1 MHGVQC
7 YEKKDFFPQSGL
19 YWFFE
24 SIIIL
29 TFFWCV
35 FGSIYI
41 PIYVFTENERSFI
54 NYVAILGYIVGSLL
68 FGFELLKTIRQ
79 VIVLKD
85 NEIYVPEEW
94 GMSDGRFQHEVCC
107 PYNEIDHMYFRETTN
122 DSNNKPVPRYWI
134 TLPKFYLVLC
144 CKNGKE
150 KSINILFF
158 TKKVRIRII
167 DEIINRAKLHGN
179 NFTDQTGE
187 EIYKS
192 FLAAKKRYNK

>member
-1 MHGVQC
+1 MKRKV
-7 YEKKDFFPQSGL
+7 FFQQSGL

-29 TFFWCV
+29 AFSWFV
-35 FGSIYI
+35 FGFIYCSIYA
-41 PIYVFTENERSFI
+41 FTENEKTII
-54 NYVAILGYIVGSLL
+54 NYVAILCSIVESLI
-68 FGFELLKTIRQ
+68 FGFELLRTVRQ
-79 VIVLKD
+79 VIILRDK
-85 NEIYVPEEW
+85 EIYVPEEW
-94 GMSDGRFQHEVCC
+94 AMSGEKFQHEVCC
-107 PYNEIDHMYFRETTN
+107 PYNEIDHMYFRETTY

-134 TLPKFYLVLC
+134 TLPKLYLVLC

-167 DEIINRAKLHGN
+167 DEIINRAKQCGN

-192 FLAAKKRYNK
+192 YLTAKKKI